1 MGNLE
6 ESPSAVVRPLYPL
19 GREKTTAQSE
29 YADKEAVMRTGGPM
43 TRRSGEK
50 KMLEMSGTLWCVVVW
65 WSCCEGENLLG
76 S

>member
-1 MGNLE
+1 
-6 ESPSAVVRPLYPL
+6 VVRHLYPL

-29 YADKEAVMRTGGPM
+29 DADKEAVVRAGGPM

-50 KMLEMSGTLWCVVVW
+50 MMLEMSGTLWCVVVW